1 MTTYMKIFNE
11 RISGL
16 SKGVGKYSVDAL
28 LIRGDSSTMIP
39 ALLLLQMRPWTV
51 GF

>member
-16 SKGVGKYSVDAL
+16 SKGVGKYS
-28 LIRGDSSTMIP
+28 GTHFEYGEDSSTMYSVF
-39 ALLLLQMRPWTV
+39 LWQMKPWTV